1 MLTTSMD
8 MPDHTRYRS
17 LISAACTPNVV
28 AELEPVIRDI
38 TTRLI
43 DAWIDDRLIEFGVLP
58 PVEVMAHALNVP
70 DDRLVDFKRWSD
82 DSLRRSR
89 LKSGSFMA

>member
-58 PVEVMAHALNVP
+58 PVEVMAHALKFP
-70 DDRLVDFKRWSD
+70 TIGLST
-82 DSLRRSR
+82 S
-89 LKSGSFMA
+89 SGGQMIRYADLAG